1 MDSCLTVSEF
11 ERHHASKLVP
21 VQLRPSMKE
30 LVLTALVT
38 LVMSPVSFVTFMV
51 IPMMGQITVGF
62 AALISGI
69 YLFYRR
75 SFLVALTAIGCFVV
89 FWTMLF
95 VSIQAIK
102 NNLEVL
108 LFFFTA
114 TGIPVSAMYCMF
126 IGSRIWAIRGG
137 AE

>member
-1 MDSCLTVSEF
+1 MNQESRSNKMDSCLTVSEF
-11 ERHHASKLVP
+11 ERHHTSKLVP

-30 LVLTALVT
+30 LV
-38 LVMSPVSFVTFMV
+38 
-51 IPMMGQITVGF
+51 
-62 AALISGI
+62 
-69 YLFYRR
+69 
-75 SFLVALTAIGCFVV
+75 LTAIGCFVV